1 MSTAP
6 QIYGYL
12 FGEQLL
18 EHRLA
23 TIWRGRSVTGM
34 EVVALVLTDAGA
46 GDPDVRDRLAQASRS
61 AALTPGEAEA
71 PLWAANLTTA
81 NPYAITQLAP
91 GFSGAERLLDP
102 LDGVIGND
110 QSAIAEV
117 RARLEGLATRL
128 PSPLQAMPAL
138 QTAEDFKD
146 EEAVSATGLPTSPK
160 SVGWKL
166 WAVPVVV
173 PLVVFAATFSAG
185 ATVNAA
191 AGDDEP
197 TEPRQPVPAAVQPS
211 AVPPK
216 VLLPGLPR
224 TPRVALRTGLPD
236 RSLVGGRTGVEVTP
250 GQIDVGLPFAM
261 HEPGTGWTR
270 VRLEESSY
278 AIYRRLTYGRPPN
291 TAVDIWI
298 AAHPCTDLAGC
309 LADRQ
314 EFENRWTK
322 RFKAQ
327 RPATAKDAQTWF
339 TETKSAGGTA
349 YEVSMTRAYRSPA
362 TKSWWLVGVDAGA
375 ATADTIQLAQ
385 AVVNDIRTQTS

>member
-1 MSTAP
+1 VSTAP

-23 TIWRGRSVTGM
+23 TVWRGRSVTGM
-34 EVVALVLTDAGA
+34 EVAALVLTDAGA
-46 GDPDVRDRLAQASRS
+46 ADPEVRDRLARASRS

-71 PLWAANLTTA
+71 PLWAANLTTT

-117 RARLEGLATRL
+117 RARLERQPSPL
-128 PSPLQAMPAL
+128 PSPLQDIAAL
-138 QTAEDFKD
+138 RTAEDFKD
-146 EEAVSATGLPTSPK
+146 EEAVTATGLPTSPK

-173 PLVVFAATFSAG
+173 PLVVFAATYSVG
-185 ATVNAA
+185 ASVNAA
-191 AGDDEP
+191 AADDEP

-211 AVPPK
+211 ALPTK
-216 VLLPGLPR
+216 VLLPGLPKA
-224 TPRVALRTGLPD
+224 PRVALRTGVPD
-236 RSLVGGRTGVEVTP
+236 ASVVGGRTFVEATH

-261 HEPGTGWTR
+261 HAPGKGGTR
-270 VRLEESSY
+270 VQLEESSY
-278 AIYRRLTYGRPPN
+278 AIYRRITYGKPPN
-291 TAVDIWI
+291 TAADIWI

-327 RPATAKDAQTWF
+327 LPATAKDARTWF
-339 TETKSAGGTA
+339 TETRSTGGTA

-362 TKSWWLVGVDAGA
+362 TKSWWLVGVDASA
-375 ATADTIQLAQ
+375 ATADTIQLTQ